1 MTFDEQGDNLSTEFQ
16 TTQASLAES
25 LHDLQ
30 DEFVKFDDFS
40 EPNLVKTGYLI
51 PLQCGHNG
59 VMSLNERTI
68 YEIHLTNSGMIQ
80 QDAIPEDIYEDEQSP
95 SDVEHEQA

>member
-1 MTFDEQGDNLSTEFQ
+1 MYSIEEEDESMQGTPKKEKKKKKRMTFDDIDEDNTSVFQ
-16 TTQASLAES
+16 TTQASLQES

-68 YEIHLTNSGMIQ
+68 YEIHLTNSGMI
-80 QDAIPEDIYEDEQSP
+80 
-95 SDVEHEQA
+95 